1 MVPATR
7 RAFLIA
13 RTPEAPWQMMQAPR
27 MPSSGAPPNSSYS
40 NRVLSRLRLPAIL
53 LAGLAGQ
60 VGHEPGQLLA

>member
-1 MVPATR
+1 MPANCSTIRALSRSEAMSPATR

-40 NRVLSRLRLPAIL
+40 
-53 LAGLAGQ
+53 
-60 VGHEPGQLLA
+60 